1 MWDFKSVFLL
11 FIHRETV
18 SSSSKRAYLSAN
30 FIVHYPSWWDG
41 SKKGCFL
48 CFNVFV
54 CLQDDVCTSWP
65 LVNLTALHT
74 ACKSFIV
81 LKPNS
86 SCLVWGAARP
96 PGDVSIDLM
105 SWLIKNYLFFIY
117 WFWLLVP
124 FIYQYCFGVNYLLQ
138 EISAAE
144 MLKLAHNC
152 LKPHLSTSL
161 KNSSEITVWTGRRQ
175 CFTTHIRRCFVEEL
189 LPYYF

>member
-18 SSSSKRAYLSAN
+18 SSPSKRAYLSAN

-54 CLQDDVCTSWP
+54 CLRDDVCTSWP
-65 LVNLTALHT
+65 LVNLHT

-81 LKPNS
+81 SKPNL

-96 PGDVSIDLM
+96 PGDTNIDLT
-105 SWLIKNYLFFIY
+105 SWLIKNIYLFF
-117 WFWLLVP
+117 WLVVP
-124 FIYQYCFGVNYLLQ
+124 FIYQYCFGMNYLLQ
-138 EISAAE
+138 EISAPE
-144 MLKLAHNC
+144 MSVLRLDHSC
-152 LKPHLSTSL
+152 L
-161 KNSSEITVWTGRRQ
+161 
-175 CFTTHIRRCFVEEL
+175 
-189 LPYYF
+189 